1 MYDAV
6 LFGDEPTNRQGDSR
20 PIGVGLPK
28 WRKNQ
33 VRDRNPAYET
43 AANMDSTLNAEA
55 NDKNEDP
62 RSNSVDDYDYMGWSP
77 IQINL

>member
-1 MYDAV
+1 MKKTY
-6 LFGDEPTNRQGDSR
+6 
-20 PIGVGLPK
+20 
-28 WRKNQ
+28 Q